1 MKHQSLW
8 NLVPPPGPVLSM
20 LLIGLVLLSGL
31 LHYRAVKIQRFLE
44 PALALSQ
51 PRSEFSEAIAGI
63 FQKEFAIGPFRGL
76 EVRTSS
82 IVVDKSLLFVRDD
95 TLHASGR
102 VVVKKLGRVL
112 LALMEDKHW
121 RSDISLVLITGG
133 YAPGPTGADS
143 EARLQA
149 QRTLGIVQD
158 ALFHAEPD
166 LGSTYRSYFA
176 VVARLAP
183 PGERPSDR
191 LEIRIIPSEI
201 LHMEVLQRLQ
211 KYAE

>member
-1 MKHQSLW
+1 MKRQSIW
-8 NLVPPPGPVLSM
+8 NFVPPPGPVLTL

-51 PRSEFSEAIAGI
+51 PRNEFSEAIASNV
-63 FQKEFAIGPFRGL
+63 QKEFAIGPFRGL

-82 IVVDKSLLFVRDD
+82 IVIDKSLLFVGEN

-102 VVVKKLGRVL
+102 VVLKKLGRVL

-133 YAPGPTGADS
+133 YAPGPAGADS
-143 EARLQA
+143 EARLKA
-149 QRTLGIVQD
+149 QQTLGIVQD
-158 ALFHAEPD
+158 ALFHVEPA

-176 VVARLAP
+176 VVARPGP
-183 PGERPSDR
+183 PGEQPSER
-191 LEIRIIPSEI
+191 LEIRIIPSEV

-211 KYAE
+211 KYTE